1 MELFASCGI
10 FDTIVISIDIETG
23 LCQHCNNEFQV
34 IGWQIATAKNRL
46 DALKSLFDIQAI
58 YCWHDLVADGQE
70 LHRLF
75 APAQKQRP
83 PAALAQ
89 SYQKSPLP
97 SWPSEQSLLCVLY
110 HKSIHKAVR
119 SSRFSHQS

>member
-1 MELFASCGI
+1 M
-10 FDTIVISIDIETG
+10 
-23 LCQHCNNEFQV
+23 
-34 IGWQIATAKNRL
+34 

-58 YCWHDLVADGQE
+58 DCWHDLVADGQE
-70 LHRLF
+70 LHCLL

-97 SWPSEQSLLCVLY
+97 SWPWKQSLLCVLY
-110 HKSIHKAVR
+110 HKSLACGSKMCMIYAGGGCRAVWGGFASPN
-119 SSRFSHQS
+119 SSAA